1 MLLINN
7 KTPKS
12 IFFKGMKVSKVIY
25 KNICV
30 WMDKILSQI
39 TGTSSVQLE
48 ASSGEALDNY
58 KICGNSVQDGN
69 PEPESPIE
77 IKSVGETTINLYDV
91 GDLYIPVKAGE
102 YYQIEYPTEAEAF
115 FKTIRLYDSNK
126 TLVVTAINY
135 SYKGAYLKWIVKP
148 QSDGYLLAYVDK
160 SQGVP
165 HEDIQLMITKGLTV
179 TLTSDQITN
188 LEDNSY
194 TRVSN
199 TSTFPEYVPKYKI
212 PITINGVTTDIYL
225 TAPLRKVGNYCDYID
240 FKEGVVVRHV
250 KRIDASTIKT
260 WTYNAGKLFFMA
272 NAIAETPGM
281 IVGNKMST
289 HFEMKN
295 IWTLGTEDTVTTGLY
310 ENTSFLT
317 IRYPK
322 YNKVADFKNWLAS
335 QTAAGTPV
343 YVDYGVVDGVVETI
357 DLPQLLTEEGEN
369 TINIGTEIA
378 PSSFIVDYW
387 KQ

>member
-1 MLLINN
+1 MLLISN

-39 TGTSSVQLE
+39 TGISSVTLE

-69 PEPESPIE
+69 PVPQAPIE
-77 IKSVGETTINLYDV
+77 IKSVGEKTKNLFNINTLTTYYHLTQNGDGTITAGNEYPCGTFETLSQLCPDLKV
-91 GDLYIPVKAGE
+91 GD
-102 YYQIEYPTEAEAF
+102 
-115 FKTIRLYDSNK
+115 TIVVTFETTGVDKVCLLGTK
-126 TLVVTAINY
+126 TLLTAG
-135 SYKGAYLKWIVKP
+135 K
-148 QSDGYLLAYVDK
+148 
-160 SQGVP
+160 
-165 HEDIQLMITKGLTV
+165 TKYTV
-179 TLTSDQITN
+179 TQADLDGKVGFYPQ
-188 LEDNSY
+188 
-194 TRVSN
+194 RVDGVNIPATISKIQ
-199 TSTFPEYVPKYKI
+199 FQLYEVVDYEPYGCRI

-260 WTYNAGKLFFMA
+260 WKYTADKYMFMA
-272 NAIAETPGM
+272 TSVAETPGI

-295 IWTLGTEDTVTTGLY
+295 IWTLGTEDTTTTGIY
-310 ENTSFLT
+310 ANTSYLT
-317 IRYPK
+317 IRHPG
-322 YNKVADFKNWLAS
+322 YNNLADFKNWLAS

-387 KQ
+387 KQG